1 MECPFLRQLRQAS
14 FQYGRETDRGNSWW
28 WLLESGVRRNTEWPG
43 LFETHVQFEE
53 GPKYPTHLPLLRQCA
68 VGVDKICH
76 WTLEQSRITL
86 HCVWSPWRWLH
97 DPSQTLWFNFWFYLL
112 FMWFLCIFNW
122 NLSFVLLS
130 RCLARIAS
138 RDEFVALHGESPIT
152 RILGFQPERILSPK
166 ILEMSF
172 FVFSNLLTVKVSV
185 IQEPFKI
192 WTHSCHGPYICR
204 CHTSQ
209 KKRCIYIPIY
219 TYIHIYIYSY
229 IYICVCIFTFDIHI
243 YRYIYLY
250 TV

>member
-122 NLSFVLLS
+122 TCLLS
-130 RCLARIAS
+130 SWAAAWPGS
-138 RDEFVALHGESPIT
+138 H
-152 RILGFQPERILSPK
+152 
-166 ILEMSF
+166 LEMNLWLCTASPQSPEFLVSNQSAFCHRKFWKWVSSF
-172 FVFSNLLTVKVSV
+172 F
-185 IQEPFKI
+185 
-192 WTHSCHGPYICR
+192 
-204 CHTSQ
+204 
-209 KKRCIYIPIY
+209 PIY
-219 TYIHIYIYSY
+219 
-229 IYICVCIFTFDIHI
+229 
-243 YRYIYLY
+243 
-250 TV
+250 